1 MDTAMDRLEQKVW
14 EVCVYRLAAVDD
26 ATVERWQR
34 DHLAVYR
41 EHYHVQPLPARYD
54 VLVAEA
60 LAEWDRIEARLL
72 ERLGLTAA
80 TFDARFQAIRQ
91 GLVAH
96 DPAALRVGMAFG
108 HIAYGVVRNLSIVNC
123 FACFLPRA
131 VPDRRNELAT
141 LGRRITAVFIW
152 SRWVKRWSGAG
163 KIRPTPWQ
171 GSMRH
176 GGMPE
181 NSWRNRYP

>member
-1 MDTAMDRLEQKVW
+1 MDTTMDRLEQKVW
-14 EVCVYRLAAVDD
+14 NECVHRLAAADD

-54 VLVAEA
+54 VLVAQA
-60 LAEWDRIEARLL
+60 LAEWDRTEARLL

-91 GLVAH
+91 GLVAQ

-141 LGRRITAVFIW
+141 LGRRIAAVFYLELMGKALEWGGEGKADALARIDAAW
-152 SRWVKRWSGAG
+152 RYAG
-163 KIRPTPWQ
+163 ELMAK
-171 GSMRH
+171 
-176 GGMPE
+176 
-181 NSWRNRYP
+181 